1 MKLSLSTT
9 PLMVLSAALLVTATL
24 AVDVGLRRESRS
36 VRNCLRIFCDHN
48 ETCYDC
54 AKDTFSEDKEAIR
67 TCIRAAEK
75 VCDRMPSAEL
85 AVVRQCVEQAS
96 ANISTCFAGVASR
109 GSCPAGL
116 GSPTPTQ
123 PTAALLNDT
132 AQTDEAVTEKDEAA
146 AGTQGAAVGSQGA
159 AVGTQ
164 GAAVGTQEAA
174 IGTQG
179 AAAGSQGTTVETPG
193 TTVGTPG
200 TTVGTPGTTVG
211 TQGAAVGTQG
221 AAVGTQGTAV
231 GTQGTAV
238 GTQGAAARINE
249 RLATWTPEVA
259 IGTQEKDPAAVIAAA
274 IAEANRRT
282 NGAAAGTSYF

>member
-146 AGTQGAAVGSQGA
+146 AGTQGAAA
-159 AVGTQ
+159 
-164 GAAVGTQEAA
+164 GTQEAA
-174 IGTQG
+174 VGSQG

-200 TTVGTPGTTVG
+200 TTVGTPGTTVE
-211 TQGAAVGTQG
+211 TPGAAVGSQGTAVGSQG

-231 GTQGTAV
+231 GSQGTAV
-238 GTQGAAARINE
+238 GTQGTAARINE